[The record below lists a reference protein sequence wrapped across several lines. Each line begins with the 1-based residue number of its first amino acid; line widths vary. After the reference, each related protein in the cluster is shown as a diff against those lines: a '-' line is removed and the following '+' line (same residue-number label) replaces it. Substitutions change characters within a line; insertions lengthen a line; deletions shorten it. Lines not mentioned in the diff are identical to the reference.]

1 MIIVLLEI
9 GTVADVCCYAR
20 QQILTKG
27 DNNVFDD
34 VTLYPPGQLFVNR
47 EEIVGLVK
55 GFLPCLGWLAIWLRE
70 NPLLTGIAAGF
81 LALLAAS

>member
-1 MIIVLLEI
+1 MIIVFLEI
-9 GTVADVCCYAR
+9 GTIADICCYAR
-20 QQILTKG
+20 HQILTKG

-34 VTLYPPGQLFVNR
+34 VTQYPPGQLFVNR